1 MISDTFS
8 KKEKIFTYYNKI
20 KERLLVRDIKLKVT

>member
-20 KERLLVRDIKLKVT
+20 KERLLGTK